1 MAASDSIGGSPAKVL
16 FIASNPTEMQ
26 FGFAEELHRIE
37 EARRAYPD
45 SYTVQARWSVSLA
58 GLKEFVARA
67 RPDVVHVLSPTVDPV
82 RNEIILSDASG
93 KAEYVGVKAFAAA
106 FARRTDVPKL
116 VVINTCHSRPLAE
129 ALGGHVG
136 CTISMD
142 GVIDDHAAV
151 DFSDAMYRALAA
163 GKSVAEAF
171 DLARDAV
178 KESVPEQ
185 FDVPLLLAGR
195 DDPNEVRIAPLAR
208 EAPAEDT
215 GRGATSPT
223 SERRHVKLFCS
234 YSHKDSRYREEL
246 DTHLANLRAQGV
258 VIWHDRLIKP
268 GADWA
273 REIDDN
279 LDLADLV
286 VLLVSAD
293 FMASQYCMGV
303 EFERA
308 LARHDGP
315 ESIKV
320 VAVLVR
326 DCDLEGAPFERL
338 QMLPTTSQGRLRPV
352 KQWSD
357 RDSAWTDVVVG
368 IRNVMDLHAP

>member
-1 MAASDSIGGSPAKVL
+1 MAGSDTSGGAPAKVL
-16 FIASNPTEMQ
+16 FIASNPTEMT

-37 EARRAYPD
+37 DARRAYPG
-45 SYTVQARWSVSLA
+45 SYTVQARWSVSQA

-67 RPDVVHVLSPTVDPV
+67 RADVVHVLSPTVDPV

-93 KAEYVGVKAFAAA
+93 KPEYVGVKAFAAA
-106 FARRTDVPKL
+106 FAGRANATKL

-142 GVIDDHAAV
+142 GVIEDHAAV
-151 DFSDAMYRALAA
+151 EFSDAMYRALAA
-163 GKSVAEAF
+163 GSSVAEAF
-171 DLARDAV
+171 DLGRDAV
-178 KESVPEQ
+178 KATVPEQ
-185 FDVPLLLAGR
+185 YDVPMLLAGR
-195 DDPNEVRIAPLAR
+195 DDPNDLRIAR
-208 EAPAEDT
+208 SAPAASAQIT
-215 GRGATSPT
+215 GQEATPPESK
-223 SERRHVKLFCS
+223 RRSVKLFCS

-246 DTHLANLRAQGV
+246 DAHLANLRAQGV

-273 REIDDN
+273 HEIDDN
-279 LDLADLV
+279 LDQADLV

-303 EFERA
+303 EFEHA

-315 ESIKV
+315 ESTDV
-320 VAVLVR
+320 VAVLIR
-326 DCDLEGAPFERL
+326 ECDLEGAPFKHL
-338 QMLPTTSQGRLRPV
+338 QMLPTSDEGRLKPV

-357 RDSAWTDVVVG
+357 RDSAWTDVVAG